1 VNQVTQPLEVRR
13 SHFAQEFKA
22 FAVTLMREITVEHA
36 SQIFSENDSRMW
48 HMLFSKVKV
57 AHSRLSFDN
66 VVLVGAEDINRPNEH
81 NYLTLLVDL
90 MTKSVLS
97 ATTCKNASV
106 CEDFATKL
114 LLHNGHP
121 KAIQYGHR

>member
-1 VNQVTQPLEVRR
+1 VNQVTQPWEVRR
-13 SHFAQEFKA
+13 RHFTHKLKA
-22 FAVTLMREITVEHA
+22 FAVTLMREISFKQA
-36 SQIFSENDSRMW
+36 NQIFSENDSRMW

-57 AHSRLSFDN
+57 AHARLSFDN
-66 VVLVGAEDINRPNEH
+66 VVLVGPEEINRPNEH

-90 MTKSVLS
+90 MSKSVLS
-97 ATTCKNASV
+97 ATTCKDASV

>member
-1 VNQVTQPLEVRR
+1 MTQPWEVRR
-13 SHFAQEFKA
+13 RHFTHKLKA
-22 FAVTLMREITVEHA
+22 FAVTLMREISFKQA
-36 SQIFSENDSRMW
+36 NQIFSENDSRMW

-57 AHSRLSFDN
+57 AHARLSFDN
-66 VVLVGAEDINRPNEH
+66 VVLVGPEEINRPNEH

-90 MTKSVLS
+90 MSKSVLS
-97 ATTCKNASV
+97 ATTCKDASV